1 MEVPARRLQ
10 PAPGVGRPQ
19 TKGAFAP
26 TPPPGRIGCAG
37 QGPPRT
43 PSLTTEAPPGTVEKE
58 HTMSKDMPPE
68 KLKEFLASEK
78 EADAVIAESEQLANE
93 AEQRGP
99 KDELQGRNR

>member
-1 MEVPARRLQ
+1 
-10 PAPGVGRPQ
+10 
-19 TKGAFAP
+19 
-26 TPPPGRIGCAG
+26 
-37 QGPPRT
+37 
-43 PSLTTEAPPGTVEKE
+43 
-58 HTMSKDMPPE
+58 MSKDMPPE